1 MRKYTRIQYT
11 YAFTCSYTIHIH
23 HACTHTYMNVRT
35 YTHICILIFTF
46 VLHVYIYIYMSIY
59 IHWHIHLYVF
69 TYLHIHTCWTLVV
82 DEISNFSVAR
92 IGTTVALIAELPEF
106 PTFSAVTFRQQVKKI
121 CICKVWWCVFNQGF
135 LRFMLD
141 IICSSFLNMFL
152 VWCYICV
159 VSTSIINVYDA

>member
-11 YAFTCSYTIHIH
+11 YVLTCSYTMHIH

-35 YTHICILIFTF
+35 YTHICILIFTC
-46 VLHVYIYIYMSIY
+46 VLHVYIYISIY

-106 PTFSAVTFRQQVKKI
+106 PTFSAVTFRKQMKKI

-141 IICSSFLNMFL
+141 IICSSFFNMFI